1 MSADPTKPISE
12 DKYRLPTNVKP
23 SHYDLTF
30 WTDLESLEFGGFV
43 TVDLDILEEVS
54 AIVLNCSDDLKLGDA
69 SVQCAAELQ
78 SAQIV
83 ADKELNRAT
92 LNFSRVLPAGSKA
105 QIKIS
110 YTAMLRSSMNGY
122 YKSAWQRDGKTEYY
136 ALTQFQPTDAR
147 AAVPCWDEPQLKA
160 TWTITMVSRVET
172 VNLSNMPADS
182 EVPYDPSSA
191 SDPNLAALLSTLP
204 KDAQWKITK
213 FQKTPPISSYIVAW
227 ANGPFAHLETSV
239 VMPLSGRTIPLRVY
253 ATPDLIEQGQ
263 FCLDV
268 KAKVLPLYEKIFD
281 IEYPLPK
288 LDILAVIE
296 PDEPTMSQNW
306 GLITGRTTAF
316 MTDSKKADIAY
327 RKWVAET
334 TSHEVAHMW
343 FGNIT
348 TMEWWDYLYLNEGF
362 ATLMGESVVLG
373 EVFPE
378 WQVNASFVAGHVH
391 RAMLLDAQQSS
402 HPIEVECPDAN
413 FINQI
418 FDGLSYSKAAA
429 VLRMLSEYIGEERF
443 LKGVSLYLK
452 EHLYRTSVALDLWNA
467 ISAVSGA
474 DIAQLMD
481 NWITKIGFPL
491 ITVTETPNGIHV
503 RQDRYLANGA
513 PTEEENQTIWNVPLA
528 ILTVDAEGVVH
539 VDKKALLG
547 ERERTFAIDTSRTF
561 KLNAGTIGTY
571 RVSYTAERL
580 SMIATEAA
588 KPDSVFALTDRIGL
602 LFDISE
608 LSKAGLTQVSS
619 LLTLIDIWRN
629 EPNGDMLNSLKEITQ
644 AFENHSEIIT
654 PLRAFIRTLFV
665 PLVQRLGY
673 EFPDGESVDIV
684 QLRKNAILGAVEGR
698 DESITQELFS
708 RFTDYMKTGDSSR
721 MPPDIKAPIF
731 ATAARYGGREHFD
744 ALLKIIDNPA
754 NPADK
759 DVAIREIGST
769 EDTALMKELFEY
781 IRTKA
786 RDQDVMIFF
795 LGLKANPLA
804 RQSLVSFFKESYESF
819 STRFATNSMLKYL
832 VTTSFRGLSTQEA
845 HDDAEAFFKASRN
858 IHSES
863 GKDTT
868 RYSMALA
875 QALETIRTRIAYI
888 ERSRDD
894 LSDWL

>member
-1 MSADPTKPISE
+1 MALDPSKPISQ

-23 SHYDLTF
+23 THYDLTF

-43 TVDLDILEEVS
+43 TVDLEILEEVS

-69 SVQCAAELQ
+69 SVRCITLDVHELQ
-78 SAQIV
+78 SARIV

-92 LNFSRVLPAGSKA
+92 LNFNTALPAGSKA
-105 QIKIS
+105 QVKIS
-110 YTAMLRSSMNGY
+110 YTAMLRGSMNGY

-160 TWTITMVSRVET
+160 TWTITMISRAET
-172 VNLSNMPADS
+172 VNLSNMPAES
-182 EVPYDPSSA
+182 EAPYDPSSA
-191 SDPNLAALLSTLP
+191 FGTLLSTLP
-204 KDAQWKITK
+204 KKDAQWKIT
-213 FQKTPPISSYIVAW
+213 
-227 ANGPFAHLETSV
+227 NV

-253 ATPDLIEQGQ
+253 ATPDIINQGQ

-288 LDILAVIE
+288 LDTLAANDFDMGAME
-296 PDEPTMSQNW
+296 NW
-306 GLITGRTTAF
+306 GLITGRTSAF
-316 MTDSKKADIAY
+316 MTDTTKVDIAQ
-327 RKWVAET
+327 RKWVAGT

-373 EVFPE
+373 KVFPE
-378 WQVNASFVAGHVH
+378 WKVDASFVASHVH
-391 RAMLLDAQQSS
+391 TAMLLDAQLSS

-452 EHLYRTSVALDLWNA
+452 EHLYGTSVTLDLWNA
-467 ISAVSGA
+467 ISTASGE

-513 PTEEENQTIWNVPLA
+513 PTEDENQTIWNVPLA
-528 ILTVDAEGVVH
+528 ILSVDADGLVH
-539 VDKKALLG
+539 VDKNALLG
-547 ERERTFAIDTSRTF
+547 EREKTFVIDTSRTF

-571 RVSYTAERL
+571 RVSYTPERL
-580 SMIATEAA
+580 SKIATEAA
-588 KPDSVFALTDRIGL
+588 KPDSVFALSDRIGL
-602 LFDISE
+602 LFDVSE
-608 LSKAGLTQVSS
+608 LLKAGLTQVSS
-619 LLTLIDIWRN
+619 LLTLIDTWRN
-629 EPNGDMLNSLKEITQ
+629 ESSDLVWRSMLNSLKGITNP
-644 AFENHSEIIT
+644 FESHPKILT
-654 PLRAFIRTLFV
+654 PLHAFIRTLFV

-673 EFPDGESVDIV
+673 EFPAGESVDVV
-684 QLRKNAILGAVEGR
+684 QLRKNAILGALEGQ
-698 DESITQELFS
+698 DESVTQELLS

-721 MPPDIKAPIF
+721 MPPDIKSPIF
-731 ATAARYGGREHFD
+731 VTAARYGGREHFE

-759 DVAIREIGST
+759 DVAIRAIGSV
-769 EDTALMKELFEY
+769 EDLDLMKELFEY

-786 RDQDVMIFF
+786 RDQDVIIFF
-795 LGLKANPLA
+795 LGLEINPLA
-804 RQSLVSFFKESYESF
+804 RQSLVSFFKENYEAF
-819 STRFATNSMLKYL
+819 SKRFATNSMLKYL
-832 VTTSFRGLSTQEA
+832 VTTCFRGLSTQEA
-845 HDDAEAFFKASRN
+845 HDDVEAFFK
-858 IHSES
+858 

-894 LSDWL
+894 LSSWLKQWEERFKL